1 MYRHYQALLLE
12 LGYRQYSNKGRGLNM
27 SKKVNFFTVNLFEAM
42 SSTEKDYKMIKDLL
56 VSIIEENAKDV
67 GNFKVIDLTRD
78 NDLHYVADIF
88 AYKDQ
93 KLFMRLSN
101 QKPAGGYLRRNYT
114 TNIPAGVLGT
124 SSDDK
129 EGIEV
134 YTYALLDYE
143 SGIFSIVNQQSA
155 PNYKIINYFFS
166 KYKAEYYMDFT
177 AIPNPDGISRI
188 YEAKEPR
195 ISQIE
200 IEVPVPSAEVLEQ
213 LFGWNAKDIL
223 DVQGH
228 GLKATMRLS
237 GMERRMI
244 TDTEEESK
252 GIIDCI
258 KKKKIDY
265 NKAKVRAKAEGVK
278 TRDYSFFDENFS
290 YPIEITSYC
299 IINGE
304 KHYHTADELI
314 SIYREHLQMAYNE
327 NELLLKAISNR

>member
-1 MYRHYQALLLE
+1 
-12 LGYRQYSNKGRGLNM
+12 M
-27 SKKVNFFTVNLFEAM
+27 SKKVNFFTVNLFESV
-42 SSTEKDYKMIKDLL
+42 SSTEKDYKLIKDLL
-56 VSIIEENAKDV
+56 VSIIEENSKDV
-67 GNFKVIDLTRD
+67 NGFKVLDLTRD

-88 AYKDQ
+88 SYKEQ
-93 KLFMRLSN
+93 KLFLRVSN
-101 QKPAGGYLRRNYT
+101 QKPSGGYLRRNYT

-124 SSDDK
+124 LSEDK

-166 KYKAEYYMDFT
+166 KYNVDYYMEFT

-188 YEAKEPR
+188 YAAKEPR

-200 IEVPVPSAEVLEQ
+200 IEVPVPSADVLEQ
-213 LFGWNAKDIL
+213 MFGWKAKDIL
-223 DVQGH
+223 DVQGR

-237 GMERRMI
+237 GMDRRVI

-252 GIIDCI
+252 GLIDCI
-258 KKKKIDY
+258 KEKIIDY
-265 NKAKVRAKAEGVK
+265 NKAKVRAKADGIK

-290 YPIEITSYC
+290 YPVEIPSYC
-299 IINGE
+299 IIDGE
-304 KHYHTADELI
+304 KHYHTADDLI
-314 SIYREHLQMAYNE
+314 PIYREHLQMAYNE
-327 NELLLKAISNR
+327 NKQLLKSISNR

>member
-1 MYRHYQALLLE
+1 
-12 LGYRQYSNKGRGLNM
+12 M
-27 SKKVNFFTVNLFEAM
+27 SKKVNFFTVNLFESV
-42 SSTEKDYKMIKDLL
+42 SSTEKDYKLIKDLL
-56 VSIIEENAKDV
+56 VSIIEENSKDV
-67 GNFKVIDLTRD
+67 NGFKVLDLTRD

-88 AYKDQ
+88 SYKEQ
-93 KLFMRLSN
+93 KLFMRVSN
-101 QKPAGGYLRRNYT
+101 QKPSGGYLRRNYT

-124 SSDDK
+124 LSEDK

-166 KYKAEYYMDFT
+166 KYNVDYYMEFT

-188 YEAKEPR
+188 YAAKEPR

-200 IEVPVPSAEVLEQ
+200 IEVPVPSADVLEQ
-213 LFGWNAKDIL
+213 MFGWKAKDIL
-223 DVQGH
+223 DVQGR

-237 GMERRMI
+237 GMDRRVI

-252 GIIDCI
+252 GLIDCI
-258 KKKKIDY
+258 KEKIIDY
-265 NKAKVRAKAEGVK
+265 NKAKVRAKADGIK

-290 YPIEITSYC
+290 YPVEIPSYC
-299 IINGE
+299 IIDGE
-304 KHYHTADELI
+304 KHYHTADDLI
-314 SIYREHLQMAYNE
+314 PIYREHLQMAYNE
-327 NELLLKAISNR
+327 NKQLLKSISNR